1 MGQGETR
8 REERCFLSTG
18 TQEHAGASPREEK
31 QSNVASFQRVLKNR
45 HFLLLWLAQLIS
57 LTALNAANYGVIVI
71 VNEVTHSV
79 FMAGL
84 AIIAF
89 TLPAVP
95 FSAVAGV
102 IVDRMNKRLVLWIS
116 NLLRMAAMLLLVVC
130 LLTARSNL
138 WPLYIITFI
147 TSLIG
152 QFFIPAEGSSIPLL
166 VGERD
171 LMPALSLFNIS
182 ITVSQALGFLVLGQL
197 VSTIFPTFSLP
208 LGSHGV
214 QIEPTDSLFILV
226 ALAYLVCV
234 ALILLI
240 PTRAFREAHIQR
252 HERAGAHVDVGNAL
266 STLWNDMA
274 DGWHIVREDRLLFY
288 SVIQLS
294 VVGIVMLLIGELAG
308 AFVQN
313 VLHRPVS
320 QMAFILAPAAIGLV
334 GASALMPRIS
344 ERFGKVRLATI
355 GFVVLAIGF
364 FALIASS
371 WIASWLNPKHGAESP
386 ILFWTVIIIVFLLGI
401 AMAVVNI
408 PTQTMM
414 QERAPE
420 QGRARVLA
428 FQFMLYNAG
437 SIPVLLFAGAIAQLI
452 GFNEIVICISV
463 GLLLF
468 DWWGAWYLR
477 RQRRQEQQ
485 KQQILADNNNAKDV
499 IENRQDVE
507 RSAS

>member
-1 MGQGETR
+1 MSTRTEEPEQSGQAGIPHGEQPT
-8 REERCFLSTG
+8 
-18 TQEHAGASPREEK
+18 
-31 QSNVASFQRVLKNR
+31 NVASFQRVLKNR

-71 VNEVTHSV
+71 VNEQTHSV

-89 TLPAVP
+89 TLPAIP

-102 IVDRMNKRLVLWIS
+102 IVDRMNKRLVLWVS
-116 NLLRMAAMLLLVVC
+116 NLLRMATMLLLVVF
-130 LLTARSNL
+130 LLTDRADL
-138 WPLYIITFI
+138 WPLYILTFV

-171 LMPALSLFNIS
+171 LMAALSLFNIS

-197 VSTIFPTFSLP
+197 VATVFPSFTLS
-208 LGSHGV
+208 LGSTALNV
-214 QIEPTDSLFILV
+214 ESTDMLFVIV
-226 ALAYLVCV
+226 AFAYLVCV

-240 PTRAFREAHIQR
+240 PARDFREAHVQR
-252 HERAGAHVDVGNAL
+252 HQRRGTHVDIGNAL

-274 DGWHIVREDRLLFY
+274 DGWLTVRADRLLFY

-294 VVGIVMLLIGELAG
+294 VVGIIMLLIGELAG
-308 AFVQN
+308 NFVQV
-313 VLHRPVS
+313 VLHRPAS
-320 QMAFILAPAAIGLV
+320 EMALILAPAAVGLV
-334 GASALMPRIS
+334 GASALMPRIT
-344 ERFGKVRLATI
+344 ERVGKVRLTII

-371 WIASWLNPKHGAESP
+371 WLATRLDPKHGASSP
-386 ILFWTVIIIVFLLGI
+386 LLFWSIILIVFVLGI
-401 AMAVVNI
+401 AMASVNI

-437 SIPVLLFAGAIAQLI
+437 SIPILLFAGAIAQLI
-452 GFNEIVICISV
+452 GFNQIVILISL

-468 DWWGAWYLR
+468 DWWGAWY
-477 RQRRQEQQ
+477 
-485 KQQILADNNNAKDV
+485 V
-499 IENRQDVE
+499 C
-507 RSAS
+507 RSANEKATTNKNAHNNT